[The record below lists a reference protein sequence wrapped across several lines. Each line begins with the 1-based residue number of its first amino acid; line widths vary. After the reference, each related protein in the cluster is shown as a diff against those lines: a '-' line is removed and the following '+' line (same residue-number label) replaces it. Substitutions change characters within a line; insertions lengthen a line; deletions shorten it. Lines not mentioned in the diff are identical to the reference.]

1 MVRAGLLRT
10 LAPSA
15 AHCTQAPTIKEL
27 LAERA
32 VKAALS
38 RACEVDDDTQL
49 SRTLF
54 GGPWARALLSMR
66 SSRHRLAHEH
76 R

>member
-54 GGPWARALLSMR
+54 GGPLGASPLVDAVKP
-66 SSRHRLAHEH
+66 SSAGS
-76 R
+76 